1 VPRRSLRATSRPR
14 LSCLREVD
22 DAHAAAT
29 DATQEYVVPEAI
41 ARCSVGV
48 PTCLTL
54 EAEITEHVKA
64 APKRGREVG
73 ALFTSRRQSI
83 LDALVGSI

>member
-1 VPRRSLRATSRPR
+1 VI
-14 LSCLREVD
+14 
-22 DAHAAAT
+22 
-29 DATQEYVVPEAI
+29 PEAI

-48 PTCLTL
+48 PTGRTL
-54 EAEITEHVKA
+54 EAEIAEHVKA
-64 APKRGREVG
+64 APKGGREVG